1 MEIKQR
7 YKKVPGS
14 YANGTHANGV
24 NGHGH
29 DKGHGRKRALE
40 NALFWALNVGSSVSI
55 IMVNKQLMESKGY
68 NFSFAT
74 TLCAMHYFVTSVWT
88 IVQARFLSSNK
99 AVNKG
104 IQYRDLVIFT
114 LVADLSIVSLNTSLQ
129 VNAVPFYQIAK
140 LGIIPCTCM
149 VETMW
154 LRKAL
159 TREMVAALVV
169 VMAGVS
175 IVTVTELKFNTSAFG
190 VVVALM
196 STFCSTM
203 QQVLCGYYQKKNSLT
218 GSELLRKVAP
228 LQAGSIA
235 LMSPFMDKNV
245 SGRWITSYEWT
256 LPSASCLLV
265 SCMFAVLVNVSQ
277 FLCLGRFSAVS
288 YQVVGHAKTILVL
301 LIGWACFG
309 GVLSTHQTVGM
320 VLAVS
325 GMVLYGVAGMRA
337 KQREQKSSVL
347 PITREGTNGAA
358 MAK

>member
-1 MEIKQR
+1 MINR
-7 YKKVPGS
+7 YKKVPASEG
-14 YANGTHANGV
+14 AGLNGNGTSTRDFG
-24 NGHGH
+24 
-29 DKGHGRKRALE
+29 KGHSRNRALE
-40 NALFWALNVGSSVSI
+40 NAFFWALNVGSSVSI
-55 IMVNKQLMESKGY
+55 IMVNKQLMGKNGY
-68 NFSFAT
+68 DFSFAT
-74 TLCAMHYFVTSVWT
+74 TLCAMHYFVTSIWT
-88 IVQARFLSSNK
+88 VVQARFLSGSK
-99 AVNKG
+99 EVSKG
-104 IQYRDLVIFT
+104 ISYRDLAIFT

-140 LGIIPCTCM
+140 LGIIPCTCV

-154 LRKAL
+154 LKKVL
-159 TREMVAALVV
+159 TKEMVGALVI
-169 VMAGVS
+169 VMIGVA

-196 STFCSTM
+196 STCCSTM

-228 LQAGSIA
+228 MQTASIA

-245 SGRWITSYEWT
+245 SGRWITSYTWT
-256 LPSASCLLV
+256 WPSASCLFF

-309 GVLSTHQTVGM
+309 GVLSLNQTLGM
-320 VLAVS
+320 VLAVA
-325 GMVLYGVAGMRA
+325 GMVLYGVARMRA
-337 KQREQKSSVL
+337 NAQWSKSSLL
-347 PITREGTNGAA
+347 PVTKDSVPSKN
-358 MAK
+358 